1 MRYKCITVMLRLYQS
16 DEEIPI
22 LNFPSFALNSK
33 WIEHLKNASVKV
45 QHKGGETS
53 VKFLRHTC
61 GIYIFDMLYVH
72 FLRKKESISYK
83 DDIYIYITRI
93 NTI

>member
-1 MRYKCITVMLRLYQS
+1 MLRLHQS

-33 WIEHLKNASVKV
+33 WIEHLKNASVEA

-61 GIYIFDMLYVH
+61 GIYIFDMLSV
-72 FLRKKESISYK
+72 
-83 DDIYIYITRI
+83 
-93 NTI
+93 

>member
-1 MRYKCITVMLRLYQS
+1 MVYKCITVMLRLYQS

-22 LNFPSFALNSK
+22 LNFPSFAHLTQSGLNIWRMPALS
-33 WIEHLKNASVKV
+33 I

-72 FLRKKESISYK
+72 FLCKKKIFLENWIK
-83 DDIYIYITRI
+83 MPNIE
-93 NTI
+93 